1 MRLWNMDSGDAGP
14 AFAMNG
20 YDKET
25 LALINQMLGEG
36 EVAFAFPSRTK
47 PSTKSVFGIDI
58 RGCLARVLLP

>member
-1 MRLWNMDSGDAGP
+1 MDSGDAGP

-36 EVAFAFPSRTK
+36 EVAIRISIPNETFRRNPYS
-47 PSTKSVFGIDI
+47 GIDI